1 MSEWIAKNAFLTR
14 SEMENNA
21 RIIYNYFT
29 SKGWTKNAIAG
40 MLGNIE
46 VESTINPGIWENLD
60 PYGGGFGLVQWT
72 PYTKYSN
79 WAGSDWETNWNKQL
93 ERIIWELENGE
104 QYYSTTAYP
113 ESFREFT
120 QSTKSAYYLGGAF
133 LHNYERPAEPDA
145 VDRGNRAEQWFEF
158 LGGVPASP
166 VLRVPVWLLFKLK
179 GG

>member
-14 SEMENNA
+14 AEMENNA
-21 RIIYNYFT
+21 TIIYGYFT

-72 PYTKYSN
+72 PYTKYSS

-145 VDRGNRAEQWFEF
+145 EDRGNRAVRWFEF